1 MAGKIQWT
9 RNIDGRKTPKY
20 EREEK
25 IIE

>member
-1 MAGKIQWT
+1 MAGKIQWI

-25 IIE
+25 TIE

>member
-1 MAGKIQWT
+1 MAGKIQWI
-9 RNIDGRKTPKY
+9 RNIDGRKMPKY